1 MSICHES
8 INWCL
13 LLRLRSK
20 KAVSTIV
27 ATVIMVNIAV
37 VLGVTAYL
45 YQQNMLGVMI
55 GNYGLYVDRN
65 SNMMQ
70 ERISIVNIRYTDR
83 SVDTGK
89 LNITVL
95 NSGSRH
101 VNISAIYL
109 NGTDIM
115 NEVEYVWNG
124 VGTNQSSPSQGTYL
138 ITVGNSSTFAFKKDG
153 VTVSNI
159 KFGCTQSIVV
169 VTVDGVKASEEW
181 LATKAV

>member
-8 INWCL
+8 TYWRL
-13 LLRLRSK
+13 LLRLRSRR
-20 KAVSTIV
+20 AVSTIV

-45 YQQNMLGVMI
+45 YQQNMLGAMI

-83 SVDTGK
+83 SVDTGR

-115 NEVEYVWNG
+115 NQVENVWNG
-124 VGTNQSSPSQGTYL
+124 VGNLSYPSQGTYL

-153 VTVSNI
+153 ATVPNI
-159 KFGCTQSIVV
+159 KFGCKQSIVV